1 MDLSQRCFPAKKL
14 WHNKLLTWRKKG
26 ESVMKL
32 TKESLKEII
41 KEELEAILEEAE
53 EESEE
58 ESEEKEL
65 RPADKE
71 RLKRGGSER
80 SRSKKRYQRKPTRPK
95 RR

>member
-1 MDLSQRCFPAKKL
+1 M
-14 WHNKLLTWRKKG
+14 
-26 ESVMKL
+26 MKL

-53 EESEE
+53 EDSEE

-71 RLKRGGSER
+71 RLKRGGSDR
-80 SRSKKRYQRKPTRPK
+80 SRSKKRYRRTPTRPK
-95 RR
+95 K